1 MKIGDV
7 IIHPKFGKGQIVKIF
22 PDKVICLLAGEER
35 QFTPQGAEFMSKEA
49 LDKSMG
55 VDFDNTAPKKATTVA
70 STKRYFC
77 KFCPREFELE
87 RSMITHQ
94 SQCKQ
99 NPDFVQWDRV
109 RKPVKDKAAAPP
121 AKKKRGAQPGNK
133 NSARHKAESIPA
145 KTEAIPHN
153 VVQGGGTANIS
164 ETVRVAWNVYLM
176 DADET
181 KNINQLSWD
190 FLKKLCNGEILK

>member
-7 IIHPKFGKGQIVKIF
+7 VIHPKFGKGTIVKIF
-22 PDKVICLLAGEER
+22 PDKVICMLANEER
-35 QFTPQGAEFMSKEA
+35 AFTPQGAEFMSKEA
-49 LDKSMG
+49 MDKSMG
-55 VDFDNTAPKKATTVA
+55 VDFDQTKPKPAATVA

-77 KFCPREFELE
+77 EFCPREFELE
-87 RSMITHQ
+87 RSMQVHQ

-99 NPDFVQWDRV
+99 NPNHKEWQRFKRT
-109 RKPVKDKAAAPP
+109 KLT
-121 AKKKRGAQPGNK
+121 RGAQPGNK
-133 NSARHKAESIPA
+133 NASKSIEKADAALAQP
-145 KTEAIPHN
+145 IPHI
-153 VVQGGGTANIS
+153 VGGGTVNMA

-181 KNINQLSWD
+181 KNINQLARD